1 MHLRLEFLLLTGSTP
16 LGISVY
22 WCTHSSSRLPVC
34 SGADAAQL
42 VAVLCSE
49 LLADLFTG
57 MQVVPLRR

>member
-16 LGISVY
+16 LDISFY

-57 MQVVPLRR
+57 VQVVPLRR